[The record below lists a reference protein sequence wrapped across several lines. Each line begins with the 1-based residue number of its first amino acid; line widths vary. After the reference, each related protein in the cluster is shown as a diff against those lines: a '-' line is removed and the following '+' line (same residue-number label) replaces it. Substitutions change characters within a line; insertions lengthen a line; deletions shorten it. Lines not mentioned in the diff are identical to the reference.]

1 LQCNTEYFYSVALFF
16 PTALRSARR
25 AVVKGLQFVSSFFF
39 FRPLKVEEVADLL
52 KGKEST
58 VL

>member
-1 LQCNTEYFYSVALFF
+1 
-16 PTALRSARR
+16 
-25 AVVKGLQFVSSFFF
+25 VVKGLQFFSSF